1 MKDETAERKK
11 VFAAGMEALA
21 NAFDVPMKDAR
32 LKVYWSVLGRYD
44 TAALGKALSQA
55 LENETRFPSIADIR
69 KYLGPLLDPKHP
81 PTTYPILG

>member
-1 MKDETAERKK
+1 VKDETAERKK

-32 LKVYWSVLGRYD
+32 LKVYWSRLGRYN
-44 TAALGKALSQA
+44 TVALEKALSQA
-55 LENETRFPSIADIR
+55 LDNETRFPSIADIR
-69 KYLGPLLDPKHP
+69 KYLEPLLDPRRP